1 MRLFPRTSATRD
13 RIVAPGAALVAA
25 VMAVVMIAALVA
37 VVIAAATSS
46 IDQRRTA
53 DNRDSLRAHAGEIV
67 AQVFSVDTATWQTDR
82 ARARTLVAGDFVGS
96 FAAQLH
102 RAPPAGT
109 VSVRW
114 HPDTVAI
121 IDTGREDGDALIRAT
136 VLTRSE
142 NGPKNSGQENA
153 VQESAEHLTLRAGFV
168 RHDRRWLLRD
178 AEVVS

>member
-1 MRLFPRTSATRD
+1 MRVPLRTISGRD

-25 VMAVVMIAALVA
+25 VVAVVVIAALVTA
-37 VVIAAATSS
+37 VIATSTS
-46 IDQRRTA
+46 LSDQRRTA
-53 DNRDSLRAHAGEIV
+53 DNRDSLRAHAGAIV

-82 ARARTLVAGDFVGS
+82 ARARTLVAGDFAGS

-109 VSVRW
+109 ASVRW

-136 VLTRSE
+136 VLTRT
-142 NGPKNSGQENA
+142 GTGQQSTEK
-153 VQESAEHLTLRAGFV
+153 LTLQTGFV
-168 RHDRRWLLRD
+168 LRDGRWLLRD

>member
-1 MRLFPRTSATRD
+1 MRIPLRTPATRD
-13 RIVAPGAALVAA
+13 RIVAPGAARIAA
-25 VMAVVMIAALVA
+25 TVAVVVIAALVTA
-37 VVIAAATSS
+37 VIATATSLS
-46 IDQRRTA
+46 DQRRTA
-53 DNRDSLRAHAGEIV
+53 DNRDSLRAHAGAIV

-82 ARARTLVAGDFVGS
+82 ARARTLVAGDFAGS

-109 VSVRW
+109 SSVRW

-136 VLTRSE
+136 VLTRT
-142 NGPKNSGQENA
+142 GTGQQSTEK
-153 VQESAEHLTLRAGFV
+153 LTLRMGFV
-168 RHDRRWLLRD
+168 LRDGRWLLRD